1 MVKLDQRMDG
11 LESFNEELVGVV
23 VFSSRA
29 RILGE
34 CSTSHSPPALFYF
47 IFIAEISSRT
57 LIPLF
62 RPRSVHSGSA
72 S

>member
-1 MVKLDQRMDG
+1 MGVIDTPY
-11 LESFNEELVGVV
+11 LVVA
-23 VFSSRA
+23 FSSLA

-34 CSTSHSPPALFYF
+34 CAAIHSPPALFSSSSF
-47 IFIAEISSRT
+47 FLMEISSRT

-62 RPRSVHSGSA
+62 MPRSVHSGSA